1 VAPVWGS
8 FRLDHIE
15 WHAQRDD
22 PVGRTAALGDLTVGM
37 LDDDLVAEV
46 PGRPGAGVGDQRLVR
61 AEFEREF
68 AAQEPCQLIFDFLG
82 FGFWSGEPQEMIV
95 GIARVAQPPVPGVGR
110 VPEGERARPPLVFP
124 GLGPMPLSLS

>member
-1 VAPVWGS
+1 
-8 FRLDHIE
+8 
-15 WHAQRDD
+15 
-22 PVGRTAALGDLTVGM
+22 M
-37 LDDDLVAEV
+37 
-46 PGRPGAGVGDQRLVR
+46 GDQRLVR

-110 VPEGERARPPLVFP
+110 VPEAGLRRVPGLVWFVGYTADEAASSGLLVRARHVI
-124 GLGPMPLSLS
+124 M